1 MKVYVFDKKGV
12 SFAKGPLIWFKTEH
26 GYYPIVYLR
35 KPRSVPQEEFDEVI
49 KFIEEKLTQ

>member
-1 MKVYVFDKKGV
+1 MKVYVFDKKGE
-12 SFAKGPLIWFKTEH
+12 SFAKGPLIWFKAER

-49 KFIEEKLTQ
+49 KFIEEKLTK